1 MTDDHPIY
9 LADGRLASYNPAG
22 TEANYKKVC
31 VQLKEGDKIL
41 DINGNKVTVNSI
53 QEISGKE
60 KKRLEK
66 AYGFYLPD
74 VIDEIQE
81 KSKDQGFD
89 IMSDSDFDAQFYNQ

>member
-1 MTDDHPIY
+1 MGCAFCKRIDPIIEE
-9 LADGRLASYNPAG
+9 LNNEGKNILRLDLSDKDNEG
-22 TEANYKKVC
+22 LKK
-31 VQLKEGDKIL
+31 
-41 DINGNKVTVNSI
+41 
-53 QEISGKE
+53 EISEKE

>member
-1 MTDDHPIY
+1 MPFEPGTTLPGQKIDTD
-9 LADGRLASYNPAG
+9 
-22 TEANYKKVC
+22 
-31 VQLKEGDKIL
+31 GDKIL
-41 DINGNKVTVNSI
+41 DANAKK
-53 QEISGKE
+53 QISEEE